1 MNRFMMVAS
10 AALLTAGLSQAAV
23 AASTYDQTKYP
34 VVLVHGFLG
43 FSQLLG
49 AVDYFYGMP
58 SALGSDGAKVFTP
71 TVSPLNSNEVRG
83 EELLAEV
90 KTILATTGAAK
101 VNLIGH
107 SQGGATA
114 RYVAAAIPGN
124 VASVTTID
132 GVGKGTPVA
141 DIVLGVNNYG
151 LAGVVVSGIISAI
164 STLEEVSSTYDGGY
178 PINETA
184 AMTSLST
191 AGSAKFNATYPNGIP
206 TTACGNGAASTNGQL
221 NYSWTGISQG
231 TNILDPLDPLL
242 IVASVAFLGS
252 ANDTMVGQCSTHF
265 GTVLSDTYAWN
276 HLDAINQT
284 LGLIGLFAAN
294 PVTVMTTHV
303 NRLKNAGV

>member
-1 MNRFMMVAS
+1 MNRLLMMAS
-10 AALLTAGLSQAAV
+10 AILLSLGLNQGAQA
-23 AASTYDQTKYP
+23 SSNYDQTKYP

-58 SALGSDGAKVFTP
+58 SALTADGATVFTP

-107 SQGGATA
+107 SQGGPTA
-114 RYVAAAIPGN
+114 RYVAAVIPNN

-141 DIVLGVNNYG
+141 DIVLGTNNYG
-151 LAGVVVSGIISAI
+151 LAGVVVNGIVAAVG
-164 STLEEVSSTYDGGY
+164 TLEQVVSTYDGGY

-184 AMTSLST
+184 SMTSLST
-191 AGSAKFNATYPNGIP
+191 AGSAKFNASYPNGIP
-206 TTACGNGAASTNGQL
+206 TSACGNGAASANGQL
-221 NYSWTGISQG
+221 YYSWTGISQG

-242 IVASVAFLGS
+242 VVASVAFLGS
-252 ANDTMVGQCSTHF
+252 ANDTMVGQCSAHF

-294 PVTVMTTHV
+294 PVSVMTAHV